1 VLSESGLV
9 AGTSLGG
16 RRIQLVLV
24 ALATAPGGLTP
35 AALAERIWPQPPS
48 TWAAALR
55 GTILGLRSAL
65 DPIGLGGQ
73 ELVQTTATGW
83 MLAPGTDVDIVTA
96 TTAVAKAE
104 RQLSEGKAGSARDAI
119 RELLAVE
126 STTLFPG
133 EDADWIVELRS
144 RIAALDERVL
154 AVEADAALRLG
165 RVAAAAHAARRLIF
179 ANPLDE
185 RAHRFLIRAL
195 AASGDRAGAIHAFE
209 ECRSVLAEQLGM
221 DPAAETTGVY
231 LEILRSGSSGGAG
244 NLPAPPRNGF
254 FGRQEELSLV
264 AAALR
269 EPGVVSVLG
278 RGGVGKTRLALHAAQ
293 ASVVDAP
300 ANRFWVPLGDLR
312 SPGLVAVT
320 IARSIG
326 AADAADP
333 LASIVSVLAPLGSA
347 LIVLDGCEEL
357 VDGVSEVLSALL
369 PSTPGLRVL
378 ATSRRPLDVAGERKV
393 EIDPLDVPS
402 PGDAH
407 LGRSAGVQL
416 LADRMALR
424 GVTLLL
430 NADNARAVQE
440 LCSRCGGVPLALELA
455 AAQLGSMAVAD
466 LLDGLPTAAR
476 GAEGVID
483 SLLQQSYDSL
493 GDDEATLFR
502 ALGAVEGSLPLA
514 LVASLAPESP
524 TRGRIARILAELSD
538 RGLVEIDR
546 AGPRW
551 SYRQDDQVRT
561 FARAHLASNEGETWF
576 LERLVESARAV
587 LPDDARTP
595 PSTFRE
601 SVDEAW
607 DGFRTL
613 FEATSSGVISR
624 ESGLELAFRLHRYW
638 AVAGIAEGR
647 FWLERLLDGGQETP
661 WTAFATFAAGY
672 LAYWAGDTGPA
683 RTQLEEAARLLRGVD
698 DGFAARS
705 LVFAAGIAD
714 DQDRPEEA
722 LADIRVAVE
731 LAESTGDA
739 NVIGSAT
746 MGIASILAER
756 GDREAVSHAQRALEI
771 ARDQGSP
778 DQLLATLAT
787 GAMVAWQVGALDEA
801 ARAIADGGTLL
812 DGDPRISRMILAT
825 ASAGVALAEG
835 RLEDAAHMAE
845 LSVSDGEELGVERE
859 LPLAHV
865 VRARVA
871 LERGRTG
878 QAARSALDAVASA
891 RRLGYP
897 YPLAICLE
905 TAALVLGV
913 SGDTV
918 GLIATAAELR
928 RVGARPAPSGLGLSV
943 PPGVQPEPLED
954 AVARAVSALT
964 ELLDEEHGEHH
975 HEGVPG

>member
-1 VLSESGLV
+1 MYGETGLV
-9 AGTSLGG
+9 TGTALGG

-24 ALATAPGGLTP
+24 ALATAPGGLGSS
-35 AALAERIWPQPPS
+35 ALAERIWERPPT

-55 GTILGLRSAL
+55 GTILGLRSSL
-65 DPIGLGGQ
+65 EPIGLGGQ

-83 MLAPGTDVDIVTA
+83 MLAPGTDVDI
-96 TTAVAKAE
+96 TTSAIVVAKAE
-104 RQLSEGKAGSARDAI
+104 RELAEGRPESAREAI
-119 RELLAVE
+119 RELIGVE
-126 STTLFPG
+126 TVPLLPG
-133 EDADWIVELRS
+133 EDAEWMVELRG
-144 RIAALDERVL
+144 RIAALDARVL
-154 AVEADAALRLG
+154 AVDAEAALQLG
-165 RVAAAAHAARRLIF
+165 RVPAAADAARRLL
-179 ANPLDE
+179 ASNPLDE

-221 DPAAETTGVY
+221 DPGPETTGVY

-254 FGRQEELSLV
+254 FGRQEELTRV

-293 ASVVDAP
+293 VAVVDAP

-312 SPGLVAVT
+312 SPGLVGAT

-326 AADAADP
+326 AADAPDP
-333 LASIVSVLAPLGSA
+333 VGSIVAVLAPLGSA
-347 LIVLDGCEEL
+347 LLVLDGCEEL
-357 VDGVSEVLSALL
+357 IDGVAEVLSALL

-378 ATSRRPLDVAGERKV
+378 ATSRRPLEVAGERKV
-393 EIDPLDVPS
+393 EIDPLLVPS
-402 PGDAH
+402 PGDAN
-407 LGRSAGVQL
+407 LARSAGVQL
-416 LADRMALR
+416 LADRMARR
-424 GVTLLL
+424 GATLLL
-430 NADNARAVQE
+430 NADNAGAVQM

-455 AAQLGSMAVAD
+455 AAQLGTIAVAD

-476 GAEGVID
+476 GSEGVID

-493 GDDEATLFR
+493 GDEEALMFR
-502 ALGAVEGSLPLA
+502 ALGAVSGALPLA
-514 LVASLAPESP
+514 LVASLGAEAP

-561 FARAHLASNEGETWF
+561 FARAHLESNEGQSWF
-576 LERLVESARAV
+576 LERLVESARAL
-587 LPDDARTP
+587 LPEDARTP
-595 PSTFRE
+595 PSSFRE
-601 SVDEAW
+601 SVDEAS
-607 DGFRTL
+607 DAFRTL
-613 FEATSSGVISR
+613 FEAASGGVISR

-647 FWLERLLDGGQETP
+647 FWLERLLGGEEVSP
-661 WTAFATFAAGY
+661 WTPFATFAAGY

-683 RTQLEEAARLLRGVD
+683 RTQLEEAARLLRGID

-714 DQDRPEEA
+714 DQDRPAEA

-746 MGIASILAER
+746 MGIASLLAER
-756 GDREAVSHAQRALEI
+756 GDAEAVSHAQRALEI
-771 ARDQGSP
+771 ARHQASP

-787 GAMVAWQVGALDEA
+787 GAMVAWQVGALDA
-801 ARAIADGGTLL
+801 AAAAIAEGATLFE
-812 DGDPRISRMILAT
+812 GDPRISRMILAT

-835 RLEDAAHMAE
+835 RLDDAARMAE
-845 LSVSDGEELGVERE
+845 LSVGDGEELGVDRE

-871 LERGRTG
+871 FERG
-878 QAARSALDAVASA
+878 QFADAARSTLDAVTSA

-913 SGDTV
+913 SETTA
-918 GLIATAAELR
+918 GLLATAAELR
-928 RVGARPAPSGLGLSV
+928 RVGERPAPYGLALSV
-943 PPGVQPEPLED
+943 PAAAQPEPLED
-954 AVARAVSALT
+954 AVARAV
-964 ELLDEEHGEHH
+964 ELLTTRFGDLASA
-975 HEGVPG
+975 